1 MKGLITILIM
11 AMLFVTSGCGTGA
24 DYSSEEITT
33 EAISQNQQNEQEE
46 VPRIDYNFDKN
57 PYYQKDNH
65 NVVVAEDGYY
75 FVRNTTSSGM
85 MDNFTSNHYGSIF
98 SHSDVKK
105 AQIGRAH
112 V

>member
-1 MKGLITILIM
+1 MRKFMKRQTSVLTKGVERSVAIMKGLITILIM

-33 EAISQNQQNEQEE
+33 EAISQNQNQQNEQEE

-65 NVVVAEDGYY
+65 NVVVA
-75 FVRNTTSSGM
+75 
-85 MDNFTSNHYGSIF
+85 
-98 SHSDVKK
+98 
-105 AQIGRAH
+105 
-112 V
+112 